1 MFWISSTD
9 LITASLE
16 CWLER
21 DTYLKMFIS
30 GWWIV
35 CFAQIFWLFCCSV
48 LEVCGCGRRWGPYP
62 PARCRYDIW
71 KFLLFELV
79 DILRRSISRRQV
91 AVGPC
96 SSTPSVVSGRWGVLG
111 MSKQTVPHLLPAYI
125 YMYISLEY
133 LYMIGISFIYI
144 WLEYTYIYIY
154 ISSLIPICSNW
165 NIFTLYCTG
174 WWFGTWFLFTIGNVI
189 IPSDLY
195 IFQRGR
201 LNHQP
206 YIHGIPSSKLT

>member
-96 SSTPSVVSGRWGVLG
+96 SSTPSVGFWKVRCVGYVKADS
-111 MSKQTVPHLLPAYI
+111 SSPSSSIYI
-125 YMYISLEY
+125 YMYISWN
-133 LYMIGISFIYI
+133 IYI
-144 WLEYTYIYIY
+144 WSEYPLFIYDWNIPIIYIYIY
-154 ISSLIPICSNW
+154 ISSLIPICINW

-189 IPSDLY
+189 IPKWFIYFSE
-195 IFQRGR
+195 G
-201 LNHQP
+201 
-206 YIHGIPSSKLT
+206 